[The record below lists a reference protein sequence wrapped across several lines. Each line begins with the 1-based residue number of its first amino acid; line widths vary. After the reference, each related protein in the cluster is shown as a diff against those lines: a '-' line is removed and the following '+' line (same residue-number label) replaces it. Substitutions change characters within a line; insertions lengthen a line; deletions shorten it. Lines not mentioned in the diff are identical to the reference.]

1 MTNGTIV
8 VGADGSLESAGAI
21 RWSYQLAHSLGAS
34 VHVLQAWQL
43 TTGGVLSP
51 TKTGEDYR
59 RQAEL
64 ELERAVELA
73 GDAPVGVDV
82 TVQLVQHEPA
92 LALVGAAEEAMML
105 VVGSHSYGDI

>member
-1 MTNGTIV
+1 MP
-8 VGADGSLESAGAI
+8 
-21 RWSYQLAHSLGAS
+21 GAS

-51 TKTGEDYR
+51 TDTGEDYR

-73 GDAPVGVDV
+73 GDAPDGVDV

-105 VVGSHSYGDI
+105 VAGSHSYGDI